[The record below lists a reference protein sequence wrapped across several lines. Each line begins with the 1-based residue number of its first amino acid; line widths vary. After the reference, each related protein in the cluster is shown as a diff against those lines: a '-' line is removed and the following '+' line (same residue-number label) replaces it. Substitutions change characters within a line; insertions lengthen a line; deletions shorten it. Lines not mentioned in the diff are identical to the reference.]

1 MQRVILTIP
10 EKVISSYLDQPP
22 VIILKSRVSWP
33 KQLAPDHNGA
43 KVKLLG
49 LAVLLHVVVV
59 EGGEVTHAKR
69 HLIVLLT
76 KDGLLDVNGLKVHFF
91 RLIVP

>member
-1 MQRVILTIP
+1 MP
-10 EKVISSYLDQPP
+10 ESVVSSDLDQPP
-22 VIILKSRVSWP
+22 VIILQSRVCPP
-33 KQLAPDHNGA
+33 KQLPPDHDGA
-43 KVKLLG
+43 EVKLLG

-76 KDGLLDVNGLKVHFF
+76 KDGLLDINGFEVHFL